1 MKKKQYC
8 KGICQ
13 RPIIKYT
20 MRCRLSR
27 KFQSYS
33 NEAICRLSKLGGGL
47 TPLDFP
53 IQIVFSLSRGMKLY
67 QVLP

>member
-1 MKKKQYC
+1 MKKNNIAKEYVNVQS
-8 KGICQ
+8 
-13 RPIIKYT
+13 
-20 MRCRLSR
+20 LSTLCVAD
-27 KFQSYS
+27 FHVNS